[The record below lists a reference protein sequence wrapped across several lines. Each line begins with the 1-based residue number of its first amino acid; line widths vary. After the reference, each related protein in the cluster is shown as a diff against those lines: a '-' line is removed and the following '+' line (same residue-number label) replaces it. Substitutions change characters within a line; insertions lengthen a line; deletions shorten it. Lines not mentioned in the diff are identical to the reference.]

1 MCEGD
6 YTLKSEFEEVKKK
19 GVGFGVGK
27 KFMDVEHKRKTFLD
41 FQTQC
46 NHSFSAFGP
55 EPGRYNLKS
64 DFNAIT
70 KSTKKIVEYSKDQGT
85 HINVPGP
92 GTYQHEDTLGKTGN

>member
-1 MCEGD
+1 MALARNSW
-6 YTLKSEFEEVKKK
+6 TLSISVRPFYIFRLNVII
-19 GVGFGVGK
+19 
-27 KFMDVEHKRKTFLD
+27 L
-41 FQTQC
+41 
-46 NHSFSAFGP
+46 FSAFGP

-85 HINVPGP
+85 HLNVPGP